1 MNIQLIA
8 DSCCDATP
16 EMVNEW
22 GLRRA
27 PLIVQVDGTDYCDD
41 GTADI
46 PGMVAHMAEIKEAA
60 GSACPSPQAYAAL
73 MKDADEAMVVTLS
86 AKLSGSYQ
94 SACMARD
101 MVLAEYPDKKI
112 HVFDSKSAAAGETR
126 IIMLLHELIK
136 SGLPFERIVVR
147 AQSFIRSMHTAFV
160 VEDLG
165 NFIKNGRIKRLPGM
179 MASALSLCPVLSDDG
194 DGDIRAV
201 KKARGVQKAL
211 ASMVETIAELT
222 AARPSKSTT
231 LVLVH
236 VLCEKRA
243 QAVKDAIL
251 MKCQAIREVI
261 TVPAGALSAMYA
273 NRGGM
278 ITAF

>member
-8 DSCCDATP
+8 DSCCDATSKMI
-16 EMVNEW
+16 EEW

-27 PLIVQVDGTDYCDD
+27 PLTVQVGGTDYCDD
-41 GTADI
+41 ATTDI
-46 PGMVAHMAEIKEAA
+46 GAMMKHMAATKEAA
-60 GSACPSPQAYAAL
+60 SSACPSPQAYAAL
-73 MKDADEAMVVTLS
+73 MRDAQEVMVVTLS

-101 MVLAEYPDKKI
+101 MVLEEYPDKKI

-126 IIMLLHELIK
+126 VVMMLHELIK
-136 SGLPFERIVVR
+136 SGLSFEHIVVR
-147 AQSFIRSMHTAFV
+147 AQNFINSMHTVFV

-165 NFIKNGRIKRLPGM
+165 NFIKNGRVKRLPGM
-179 MASALSLCPVLSDDG
+179 MASALSVCPVLSDDG

-201 KKARGVQKAL
+201 KKARGIQKAL
-211 ASMVETIAELT
+211 AAMVETVAELT
-222 AARPSKSTT
+222 AARPRQSTT
-231 LVLVH
+231 LVIVH
-236 VLCEKRA
+236 VLGEKRA

-251 MKCQAIREVI
+251 MKCQAIREVV

-273 NRGGM
+273 NRGGL